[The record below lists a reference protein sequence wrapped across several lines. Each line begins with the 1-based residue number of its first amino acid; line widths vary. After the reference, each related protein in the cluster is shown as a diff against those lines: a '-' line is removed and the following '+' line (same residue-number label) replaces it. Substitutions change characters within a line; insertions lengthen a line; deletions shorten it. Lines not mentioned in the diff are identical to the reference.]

1 MKFIITPRGSNSP
14 IGLVAMFEST
24 LGCFMALSFVL
35 IMRRNR
41 WRHSSR
47 WNQSRY
53 LAKYNFNLC
62 KLTCFIFF
70 FQKNQ
75 YEGKQVG
82 RDKRIPA
89 VRNTVSWTD
98 ASSRFERSACS
109 LLVNGFVQ
117 ERRGGGVD
125 WATVICCYG
134 SLFVLAGH
142 QMGAPFAVRP
152 KAIIVIIMHQAAGV
166 HGRANL
172 FVFYPM
178 IRRWNA
184 CFHRLVGRWIIFF
197 LLLLLKN
204 RFNSISFS
212 DFPPFDSLNIRN
224 FHRKWFFRR
233 LVCQWIF

>member
-1 MKFIITPRGSNSP
+1 MKFIITRRGSNSP

-62 KLTCFIFF
+62 KLTCFPFF
-70 FQKNQ
+70 SKESIRRKTSRKRQKDSGGAEYGELDGCQ
-75 YEGKQVG
+75 QSFWTVRVQFVG
-82 RDKRIPA
+82 
-89 VRNTVSWTD
+89 
-98 ASSRFERSACS
+98 ERLRAREK
-109 LLVNGFVQ
+109 G
-117 ERRGGGVD
+117 GGGVD

-184 CFHRLVGRWIIFF
+184 CFHRLVGRWIIFL